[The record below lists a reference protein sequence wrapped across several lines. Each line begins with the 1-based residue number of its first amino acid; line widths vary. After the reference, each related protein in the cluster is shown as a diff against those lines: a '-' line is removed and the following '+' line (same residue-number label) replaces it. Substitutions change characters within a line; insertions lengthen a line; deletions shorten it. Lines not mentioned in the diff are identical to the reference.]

1 MAARSV
7 GCFELRMDCY
17 EYYGWYANVFDFCS
31 LSLFGH
37 GKSNLFVLPVFG
49 LFPLGLRKSPARAV
63 RFAVVVLFL
72 GALSVPANAR
82 PTFGPTGGRDG
93 HAFFGRTDPEGPVGP
108 FGRRIA
114 GIGRFLQ
121 REGDICLVRAGI
133 PNSASDSGDWEWEFE
148 DHKIMRRRGMFAHI
162 RRRLFFGGDQ
172 TYLPPKSE
180 GGEGVSPLL
189 NAANG
194 DWHARTDQAQ
204 PEVPAPGAIV
214 LGSIGAALVGWLR
227 RRRTL

>member
-1 MAARSV
+1 MSTMD
-7 GCFELRMDCY
+7 GMRMFLIFAVSEKCRT
-17 EYYGWYANVFDFCS
+17 WR

-37 GKSNLFVLPVFG
+37 GKSNPFVLPVFG
-49 LFPLGLRKSPARAV
+49 LFLLGLRKSPARAV

-72 GALSVPANAR
+72 GTLSVPANAR

-93 HAFFGRTDPEGPVGP
+93 HGSFGQMDPDGSVGP

-114 GIGRFLQ
+114 GIRRFLS
-121 REGDICLVRAGI
+121 GGKGKMYLVHAG
-133 PNSASDSGDWEWEFE
+133 NSIRTSGSGDWEWTSE
-148 DHKIMRRRGMFAHI
+148 DHKIMSKRGIFANLCHN
-162 RRRLFFGGDQ
+162 LSSGGDQ
-172 TYLPPKSE
+172 SYLSSKFE
-180 GGEGVSPLL
+180 GCEGVSPLL

-194 DWHARTDQAQ
+194 DWPGGTDRAG

-214 LGSIGAALVGWLR
+214 LGSIGAAFVGWLR

>member
-1 MAARSV
+1 MSTMD
-7 GCFELRMDCY
+7 GMRMFLIFAVSEKCRT
-17 EYYGWYANVFDFCS
+17 WR

-37 GKSNLFVLPVFG
+37 GKSNPFVLPVFG
-49 LFPLGLRKSPARAV
+49 LFLLGLRKSSARAV

-93 HAFFGRTDPEGPVGP
+93 HAFFGWTDTEGPVRP

-114 GIGRFLQ
+114 GIRRFLR
-121 REGDICLVRAGI
+121 REGDICLVHAGI
-133 PNSASDSGDWEWEFE
+133 PNSASDSGDWEWKFE

-172 TYLPPKSE
+172 SYLSLKSE

-194 DWHARTDQAQ
+194 DWRARTDQAQ